1 MLSAAQGLFH
11 SLGWFILILV
21 LAPGS
26 GCYKNSKTETPPQ
39 DKMARRDINAVLRD
53 HDDALM
59 AIEGVVGVAVGLL
72 EDGKTICLKVLVVR
86 ETPELVRRI
95 PSSLEGYPVVVE
107 ETGVI
112 RPLQNNK

>member
-1 MLSAAQGLFH
+1 M
-11 SLGWFILILV
+11 V
-21 LAPGS
+21 
-26 GCYKNSKTETPPQ
+26 
-39 DKMARRDINAVLRD
+39 RRDINAVLRD
-53 HDDALM
+53 HDDSLM

-72 EDGKTICLKVLVVR
+72 EDGKTTCLKVLVVR

>member
-1 MLSAAQGLFH
+1 M
-11 SLGWFILILV
+11 V
-21 LAPGS
+21 
-26 GCYKNSKTETPPQ
+26 
-39 DKMARRDINAVLRD
+39 RRDINAVLRD
-53 HDDALM
+53 HDDSLM

-72 EDGKTICLKVLVVR
+72 EDGKTTCLKVLVVR
-86 ETPELVRRI
+86 ETPALVRRI

>member
-1 MLSAAQGLFH
+1 
-11 SLGWFILILV
+11 
-21 LAPGS
+21 
-26 GCYKNSKTETPPQ
+26 
-39 DKMARRDINAVLRD
+39 MALRDINAVLSD

-72 EDGKTICLKVLVVR
+72 EDGKTLCIKVLVVR
-86 ETPELVRRI
+86 ETPELARRI

-112 RPLQNNK
+112 RPLQHGRLR